1 MLNPSLYSSR
11 KAALGKEWSV
21 SELKELMIRE
31 TNEIR
36 RHERAFD
43 GASEENSYS
52 PRALEGESNSVSDPK
67 HDSRSHVLGD
77 PIEQQ

>member
-1 MLNPSLYSSR
+1 
-11 KAALGKEWSV
+11 
-21 SELKELMIRE
+21 MIRE

-52 PRALEGESNSVSDPK
+52 PRGLEGESNSVSDPK